1 MPLRS
6 DGESDDRDASEAG
19 GEVDSD
25 GGADGHY
32 RIRLKFPFLFM
43 LALSTISSYKDDH
56 LPEMEGLG
64 APGPQTLPLVK
75 ITKFQKK
82 TN

>member
-1 MPLRS
+1 
-6 DGESDDRDASEAG
+6 
-19 GEVDSD
+19 
-25 GGADGHY
+25 
-32 RIRLKFPFLFM
+32 M

-75 ITKFQKK
+75 ITNLK
-82 TN
+82 TNKTQTLFVGPSCFPLATTIPSG